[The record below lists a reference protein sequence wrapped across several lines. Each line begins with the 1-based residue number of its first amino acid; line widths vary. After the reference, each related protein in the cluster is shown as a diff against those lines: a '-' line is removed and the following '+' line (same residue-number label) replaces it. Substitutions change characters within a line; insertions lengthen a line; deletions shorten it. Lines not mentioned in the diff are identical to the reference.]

1 MQYFEDHKENREE
14 TKSNTKQ
21 PNQPNQPEKKKFLEY
36 FDLTLKQK
44 NIVFGQLDMK

>member
-1 MQYFEDHKENREE
+1 MQYFEDYKENREE

-21 PNQPNQPEKKKFLEY
+21 PNQPKKKKFLEC